1 MSINSEMCIE
11 LWCIFSTMPELH
23 INGRILYHN
32 SSLEKNAIGASY
44 DTSSSLMFTG
54 RSHNSTIA
62 ISTTPNSMDTENSFC
77 GIVFS
82 IFCFCL
88 ALVIIISI
96 GMCLIRKRQKNENT
110 RESGIQR
117 VSWNEAS
124 IASQFYSNLTLNRHH
139 IMITFLKNWFLFL
152 FLYFSLRQNFVDN
165 SWNVFF

>member
-1 MSINSEMCIE
+1 MCIE

-62 ISTTPNSMDTENSFC
+62 ISTTLNSMDTKNSFC

-88 ALVIIISI
+88 ALVSIISI
-96 GMCLIRKRQKNENT
+96 GMCLIRKRQKKKRKHE
-110 RESGIQR
+110 R
-117 VSWNEAS
+117 VRNST
-124 IASQFYSNLTLNRHH
+124 SQ
-139 IMITFLKNWFLFL
+139 LKGS
-152 FLYFSLRQNFVDN
+152 LYRLPMLCILDTEQTPYK
-165 SWNVFF
+165 